1 MRKTLLLIVAIF
13 TLSHCYPI
21 HHSYKFEDKEQIN
34 TAKEMAKN
42 DMAINKI
49 VSYLG
54 SPSFIN
60 SPMNDTICYISEE
73 GKRIAFVRF
82 YNPTYHLLCF
92 TFKEQKVIDVID
104 KEINNLKDTKF
115 TKYKFK
121 INKKDFVLTKEEIN
135 EFKNKSKNNSNLL

>member
-1 MRKTLLLIVAIF
+1 MKKVLLLILPIL
-13 TLSHCYPI
+13 TLSYCFPV

-42 DMAINKI
+42 GAIISEI

-60 SPMNDTICYISEE
+60 SPINDTICYISED
-73 GKRIAFVRF
+73 GKRVAFVRF

-92 TFKEQKVIDVID
+92 TFKEKKVIDIID
-104 KEINNLKDTKF
+104 KEMNNLKDTKL

-121 INKKDFVLTKEEIN
+121 INKKDFELTEKEIN
-135 EFKNKSKNNSNLL
+135 EFKNKSKKNSNVL